1 MRMKEHC
8 YTSSP
13 EYGDESSVYPTA
25 LSYRTLRACV
35 YWINWAI
42 KRLWGTCVRT

>member
-25 LSYRTLRACV
+25 LSYRSCNFAC
-35 YWINWAI
+35 
-42 KRLWGTCVRT
+42 LCVLDKLGY